1 MAPTQ
6 FVLLAA
12 RAVVTGGQEPE
23 LPGAGAVKRKEGGTT
38 RRSLRPSV
46 GWSVSFLDLVLPRPS
61 DRPTFGRRQWQRR
74 RRRPMN
80 GSGGGGVGGGEPV
93 TWIVL
98 HWQRCTVAPAAVAM
112 AATAAA
118 AAVESAAPRM
128 QKMVGRRLL
137 PSPPLL
143 WPVHRDRA
151 TSAKNE
157 GLVGGGQWM
166 WRSLARS
173 PSCLPPIRPVPTSFP
188 ARCSFSIP
196 MGFFFRL
203 ALPSP
208 LLLFSSFRSCPPF
221 SPSLRGLLRGRPT
234 GGNGRNRTGSG
245 NVTNNSKLQCIMDTC
260 THTRSQSSYN
270 L

>member
-12 RAVVTGGQEPE
+12 RTVVTGGQEPE

-38 RRSLRPSV
+38 RRSLPPSV
-46 GWSVSFLDLVLPRPS
+46 VRSVSFLDLVLPRPS
-61 DRPTFGRRQWQRR
+61 DRPTFGRRQWR

-80 GSGGGGVGGGEPV
+80 GSGGSGVGGGEPV

-128 QKMVGRRLL
+128 QKIVGRRLL

-143 WPVHRDRA
+143 RPVHRA
-151 TSAKNE
+151 TERLPQRMRVWLGAGN
-157 GLVGGGQWM
+157 GCGA
-166 WRSLARS
+166 RSLPR
-173 PSCLPPIRPVPTSFP
+173 LPPIRPVPTSFP

>member
-38 RRSLRPSV
+38 RRSLPPSV
-46 GWSVSFLDLVLPRPS
+46 VRSVSFLDLVLPRPS
-61 DRPTFGRRQWQRR
+61 DRPTFGRRQWR

-143 WPVHRDRA
+143 RPVHRDRA

-173 PSCLPPIRPVPTSFP
+173 PSRLPPIRPVPTSFP
-188 ARCSFSIP
+188 ASSLLLQYSH
-196 MGFFFRL
+196 GFL
-203 ALPSP
+203 LPSCSSLSSSLI
-208 LLLFSSFRSCPPF
+208 LLLPVLLAFLSVSSRSLAGPAHW
-221 SPSLRGLLRGRPT
+221 RQRAQQ
-234 GGNGRNRTGSG
+234 NGERQR
-245 NVTNNSKLQCIMDTC
+245 
-260 THTRSQSSYN
+260 YE
-270 L
+270 